1 MVKWRLI
8 DNSSQRTFALVF
20 ETGDE
25 VVAGLQQFA
34 RETNGTAAGFT
45 ALGALSD
52 LTIGYFDWQKKD
64 YRKIAIDEQ
73 VEVINLTGNFALG
86 EDGKPALHAHIVVG
100 KFDGHAFGG
109 HLLKAHVRPT
119 LEVVVT
125 ESPSYLR
132 RRHDPESGLALIR
145 LDETPRAA

>member
-1 MVKWRLI
+1 MKWRMI
-8 DNSSQRTFALVF
+8 DDSTQRTFALVF

-25 VVAGLQQFA
+25 VAAGLRQFSQ
-34 RETNGTAAGFT
+34 ETNAAAAEFT
-45 ALGALSD
+45 ALGALSN
-52 LTIGYFDWQKKD
+52 LTVGYFDWEKKD
-64 YRKIAIDEQ
+64 YRRIDIDEQ

-100 KFDGHAFGG
+100 RSNGTAWGG

-125 ESPSYLR
+125 ESPSHLQ
-132 RRHDPESGLALIR
+132 RRHDPQSGLALIR
-145 LDETPRAA
+145 LDETPQAA